1 MVIREKLYNHLSRVY
16 LLSPVY
22 RECTTVGS
30 GYLAES
36 SKKKE
41 GGGSIW
47 NLNDLS

>member
-1 MVIREKLYNHLSRVY
+1 MVTREKLYNHLSRVH

-41 GGGSIW
+41 VGGHLESK
-47 NLNDLS
+47 